1 MDGLPPRR
9 RLLHRS
15 PFKQPGTRHA
25 RQAPAGDRRAS
36 EVRRFRYGAASQL
49 LAHLRAA
56 VLLGDAVL
64 RTWAT
69 HDHHGPPGP
78 SSRARARN
86 DSPPQRRP
94 RTRTAVLREG
104 LCDLPNVDFQ
114 EHREEPEFAHDGQ
127 ATKTCSPTCGA
138 SEAFRRPESKPG
150 LFRSGVC
157 FLSRMTAHENGGST
171 MRFVIGVLLILWR
184 AGNLVA
190 AQDVPGAGPCRVTEP
205 NGSPVTEVAPGFYGD
220 RELSVALMWPA
231 GTVVFKPGG
240 PGVVLRDG
248 SLSMKFGWQ
257 RGIPGALTID
267 GHRIDGTAL
276 P

>member
-1 MDGLPPRR
+1 
-9 RLLHRS
+9 
-15 PFKQPGTRHA
+15 
-25 RQAPAGDRRAS
+25 
-36 EVRRFRYGAASQL
+36 
-49 LAHLRAA
+49 
-56 VLLGDAVL
+56 
-64 RTWAT
+64 
-69 HDHHGPPGP
+69 
-78 SSRARARN
+78 
-86 DSPPQRRP
+86 
-94 RTRTAVLREG
+94 
-104 LCDLPNVDFQ
+104 
-114 EHREEPEFAHDGQ
+114 
-127 ATKTCSPTCGA
+127 
-138 SEAFRRPESKPG
+138 
-150 LFRSGVC
+150 
-157 FLSRMTAHENGGST
+157 MTAHENGGST

-276 P
+276 PLRARIPNGYGDIGFQATGLIFPTPGCWEVTGHVGRANVTFVTRVVKIGDGPAKSRDR